1 MVRILQADKLQSAE
15 EVGDLKQPI
24 VGGNYFSELR
34 LRKQDSKD
42 RSQQFIQLDLSVIVV
57 NDNLIKPGKEGVFLT
72 DERRE
77 LFGERNCQAERIRQ
91 VLFLNRKGDI
101 GNFTILG
108 KRQNTVQASPT
119 LCDGKALIIFL
130 AANDR
135 SCVKAVMNRKADVG
149 KTALQ
154 MTELV
159 FYGVAL
165 VMEYKRKEIE
175 WRVRFVGAK
184 VPRLVHKYAKFPHPA
199 RSLQKKM
206 AGNIPAAGGPGSED
220 QPVSLDCI
228 ISYFPEKCKTFF
240 KKSSRFSG
248 GISTHS

>member
-1 MVRILQADKLQSAE
+1 MVHVLQADKLQSAE

-34 LRKQDSKD
+34 LWEQDSKD
-42 RSQQFIQLDLSVIVV
+42 RRQQLVQLDLSVIVV
-57 NDNLIKPGKEGVFLT
+57 NDDLIKPGKEGVFLA

-77 LFGERNCQAERIRQ
+77 LFGKRNRQAERIRQ
-91 VLFLNRKGDI
+91 VFFLDRKGDI
-101 GNFTILG
+101 GNLAVLG
-108 KRQNTVQASPT
+108 KCQNTVQTSPT

-135 SCVKAVMNRKADVG
+135 SCVKAVVNRKADIG
-149 KTALQ
+149 QTMLQ
-154 MTELV
+154 VVDLI

-175 WRVRFVGAK
+175 RRVRFVGAK

-206 AGNIPAAGGPGSED
+206 AGNIPAAGGPGSKD

-240 KKSSRFSG
+240 KKLSRFSG

>member
-1 MVRILQADKLQSAE
+1 MVHVLQADKLHGAE

-24 VGGNYFSELR
+24 VGGDHLSELR
-34 LRKQDSKD
+34 LREQNRKD
-42 RSQQFIQLDLSVIVV
+42 RCQQFIQLDLSVIVV
-57 NDNLIKPGKEGVFLT
+57 NDDLIKPGKEGVFLT

-77 LFGERNCQAERIRQ
+77 LFGKRNCQAERIRQ

-101 GNFTILG
+101 GNLAVLG
-108 KRQNTVQASPT
+108 KRQNAVQASSA
-119 LCDGKALIIFL
+119 LRDGKALIIFL
-130 AANDR
+130 AANDW
-135 SCVKAVMNRKADVG
+135 SCVKAVMNRKADIDQTV
-149 KTALQ
+149 LQ
-154 MTELV
+154 VVDLI
-159 FYGVAL
+159 FYSVAL

-228 ISYFPEKCKTFF
+228 IAYFPEKCKTFF
-240 KKSSRFSG
+240 KKLSRFSG